1 MDDDASRDTAVR
13 RAFRDAVARGDL
25 DAVPVRAGEGLDLV
39 TAVEPA
45 ADIVADLVSGAE
57 RALASACAGL
67 SPELLGGADGPGAH
81 TTR

>member
-13 RAFRDAVARGDL
+13 QAFRDAVARGDL

-45 ADIVADLVSGAE
+45 ADLVADLVSGPSAPSPRHA
-57 RALASACAGL
+57 RACPPNS
-67 SPELLGGADGPGAH
+67 
-81 TTR
+81 